1 MANEKNLIPFNKR
14 TESERRK
21 IAKQGGKKS
30 GEVRREKK
38 TMRETIEMLLSLPI
52 NEDKCADIEEAKL
65 IIEMSGKNITVVE
78 GIILAQIKKALKG
91 DTTALQ
97 RLHDK
102 NNQIESAIASLPCIS
117 LLRPNRGAVHELP
130 RIRS

>member
-38 TMRETIEMLLSLPI
+38 TMRETIEMLLS
-52 NEDKCADIEEAKL
+52 C
-65 IIEMSGKNITVVE
+65 
-78 GIILAQIKKALKG
+78 
-91 DTTALQ
+91 
-97 RLHDK
+97 R
-102 NNQIESAIASLPCIS
+102 
-117 LLRPNRGAVHELP
+117 
-130 RIRS
+130 

>member
-52 NEDKCADIEEAKL
+52 NEDKCADIEEAKS

-91 DTTALQ
+91 DTTALVFLRDTVGEKPTNDSGQ
-97 RLHDK
+97 NDETKLDRLLGKIKTECD
-102 NNQIESAIASLPCIS
+102 
-117 LLRPNRGAVHELP
+117 G
-130 RIRS
+130 